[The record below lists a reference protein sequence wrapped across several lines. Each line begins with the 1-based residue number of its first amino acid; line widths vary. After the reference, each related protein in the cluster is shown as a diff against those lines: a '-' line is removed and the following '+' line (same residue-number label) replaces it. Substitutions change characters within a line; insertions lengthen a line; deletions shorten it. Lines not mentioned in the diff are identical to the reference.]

1 MKLLLSGLL
10 GLTALASAAHAQLD
24 GTLLRSH
31 TSPGGWMAGPVGLGN
46 HGTALFTATRGT
58 QRGTLLVPADAQA
71 PILEL
76 PQVVDTV
83 EVQVES
89 AARADLHLS
98 LSEELVPGA
107 YPDCRTVLRAHSS
120 GSASPLWSASS
131 TFTNL
136 VGSSKGCAVADDGS
150 TAAFWSKGSN
160 ALKTELVI
168 LDAQTGSLRWNL
180 ELPASATS
188 GALSGDGS
196 SLFLSA
202 SPYLY
207 EVDTLSGSVT
217 SLGWVLSADRRGLHA
232 SADGSRLVLGENSAI
247 RVLDRQPDGSFAP
260 ASYGSIPWEDYHN
273 ALAVSAN
280 GKVVAVGTSS
290 GAEGKPVTIRCIDL
304 DSGAELIRHSLVSAQ
319 NLASLVM
326 GLSVS
331 DSGERIAA
339 ALTGDATQVGPEV
352 LLFTCWQ
359 DEPIWSLDLQSSAY
373 DVELSPDGQ
382 RLGLSLLEGSLTGGG
397 ATRGSY
403 AIFEVEP
410 TPLVLVGQASAG
422 STVRLV
428 QRLEGSTH
436 GCLLVSP
443 ALADTP
449 TTFGRIGT
457 LFLDRLQTTVIH
469 GGTLTPEG
477 HLSTPVQLGGLQAG
491 LTLHFQ
497 GLQLGPRLLTET
509 RVSVTVAP

>member
-188 GALSGDGS
+188 G
-196 SLFLSA
+196 
-202 SPYLY
+202 P
-207 EVDTLSGSVT
+207 
-217 SLGWVLSADRRGLHA
+217 
-232 SADGSRLVLGENSAI
+232 
-247 RVLDRQPDGSFAP
+247 
-260 ASYGSIPWEDYHN
+260 
-273 ALAVSAN
+273 
-280 GKVVAVGTSS
+280 
-290 GAEGKPVTIRCIDL
+290 
-304 DSGAELIRHSLVSAQ
+304 
-319 NLASLVM
+319 
-326 GLSVS
+326 
-331 DSGERIAA
+331 
-339 ALTGDATQVGPEV
+339 
-352 LLFTCWQ
+352 
-359 DEPIWSLDLQSSAY
+359 
-373 DVELSPDGQ
+373 
-382 RLGLSLLEGSLTGGG
+382 
-397 ATRGSY
+397 
-403 AIFEVEP
+403 
-410 TPLVLVGQASAG
+410 
-422 STVRLV
+422 
-428 QRLEGSTH
+428 
-436 GCLLVSP
+436 
-443 ALADTP
+443 
-449 TTFGRIGT
+449 
-457 LFLDRLQTTVIH
+457 
-469 GGTLTPEG
+469 
-477 HLSTPVQLGGLQAG
+477 
-491 LTLHFQ
+491 
-497 GLQLGPRLLTET
+497 
-509 RVSVTVAP
+509 